1 MPAPDLPP
9 GGSAAA
15 LGSCSA
21 GLRRRRTDLYLARSR
36 PFFTQQKMTVE
47 TAPETR
53 TFQAEVS
60 RLLDIVAH
68 SLYSEKEIFLRELIS
83 NASDA
88 CDRLRYAALTE
99 PNLAEG
105 DANYRVV
112 LTPVKSSR
120 TLTVADNGIGMN
132 RDELIENLGT
142 IARSG
147 TAAFMSQL
155 TGDDKKDM
163 SLIGQFG
170 VGFYSSFMVA
180 DKVEVLSRKAGDS
193 EGWRWT
199 SDGQGSFTVEPAA
212 NVPRGARITL
222 HMREG
227 DDEYL
232 DPFRL
237 RQIVSRYSDHIALPI
252 VLADGNKEE
261 TINKASALWTRPRS
275 EITEDQYKEFYHH
288 VGHGFDDPW
297 LTIHARAE
305 GVLEYTLLLFVPSQ
319 KPFDL
324 FDPERKSRLKLYIR
338 RVFITDEGTELLP
351 AYLRFIRGIV
361 DSEDLPLNISREML
375 QSNPMVARM
384 RQQLTR
390 RVLTDLGK
398 KANEAPEEYANFWDA
413 FGAVLKEGLYEDR
426 EQRDTLLPL
435 ARFRSTT
442 RDGFVSLD
450 EYVEAMR
457 PGQEAIYTITGDNLE
472 LLKMSPQLEGFRARG
487 VEVLLMTDPIDE
499 FWIPAIGSYKEKPF
513 KSATRGGIDLEK
525 ITPSEERQEEKPEAP
540 AKLASLIAIFKLAL
554 GDAVKDV
561 RSSERLT
568 DSAVCLVAD
577 EGDIDMH
584 LERLLKQH
592 RQLDT
597 AAKRILELNPR
608 HRLIE
613 RLAASVGETGAS
625 DQLSEFA
632 FLLLDQARIV
642 EGEQLPDPPAF
653 ARRLASLLERGLPT
667 PA

>member
-1 MPAPDLPP
+1 M
-9 GGSAAA
+9 
-15 LGSCSA
+15 
-21 GLRRRRTDLYLARSR
+21 
-36 PFFTQQKMTVE
+36 TQQSV
-47 TAPETR
+47 PETR

-99 PNLAEG
+99 PTLAEG
-105 DANYRVV
+105 EAIYRVV
-112 LTPVKSSR
+112 LTPIKSSR
-120 TLTVADNGIGMN
+120 TLTIADNGIGMN
-132 RDELIENLGT
+132 HDELVENLGT

-147 TAAFMSQL
+147 TAAFMQEL
-155 TGDDKKDM
+155 TGDAKKDM

-170 VGFYSSFMVA
+170 VGFYSAFMVA
-180 DKVEVLSRKAGDS
+180 EKVEVLSRKAGDS
-193 EGWRWT
+193 EGWHWT
-199 SDGQGSFTVEPAA
+199 SDGKGSFTVEPAA

-222 HMREG
+222 HLREG
-227 DDEYL
+227 EEGYL
-232 DPFRL
+232 EPQKL
-237 RQIVSRYSDHIALPI
+237 RQIVKTYSDHVALPI

-261 TINKASALWTRPRS
+261 TINSASALWTRPRG
-275 EITEDQYKEFYHH
+275 EITPEQYKEFYHH
-288 VGHGFDDPW
+288 VGHAFDEPW
-297 LTIHARAE
+297 LTLHARAE

-324 FDPERKSRLKLYIR
+324 FDPERKPRLKLYVR

-351 AYLRFIRGIV
+351 PYLRFVKGIV

-375 QSNPMVARM
+375 QANPMVARI

-390 RVLTDLGK
+390 RVLTELSKGM
-398 KANEAPEEYANFWDA
+398 AETPEEYAKFWEN

-426 EQRDTLLPL
+426 EQREVLLSL

-442 RDGFVSLD
+442 RDGLVSLD
-450 EYVEAMR
+450 DYVAAMR
-457 PGQEAIYTITGDNLE
+457 PGQEAIYTITGDSLD
-472 LLKMSPQLEGFRARG
+472 LLKKSPQLEGFRARG
-487 VEVLLMTDPIDE
+487 VEVLLLTDPIDE
-499 FWIPAIGSYKEKPF
+499 FWLPSVATYKEKPF
-513 KSATRGGIDLEK
+513 KSATRGAVDLDK
-525 ITPSEERQEEKPEAP
+525 IAPAEDKPEAALKPAPP

-577 EGDIDMH
+577 EGDLDMH

-597 AAKRILELNPR
+597 AAKRILEVNPR

-613 RLAASVGETGAS
+613 RLAAAVGEAGAS
-625 DQLSEFA
+625 EQLAESA
-632 FLLLDQARIV
+632 WLLLDQARIV
-642 EGEQLPDPPAF
+642 EGEPLPDATAF
-653 ARRLASLLERGLPT
+653 ARRLALFLERGLP
-667 PA
+667 AA

>member
-1 MPAPDLPP
+1 MPEDAVPE
-9 GGSAAA
+9 
-15 LGSCSA
+15 
-21 GLRRRRTDLYLARSR
+21 
-36 PFFTQQKMTVE
+36 Q

-88 CDRLRYAALTE
+88 GDRLRYAALTE
-99 PNLAEG
+99 PALAEG
-105 DANYRVV
+105 DTNYRVV
-112 LTPVKSSR
+112 LTPIKSSR
-120 TLTVADNGIGMN
+120 SLTVADNGIGMN
-132 RDELIENLGT
+132 HDELVENLGT

-155 TGDDKKDM
+155 TGDAKKDV

-170 VGFYSSFMVA
+170 VGFYSAFMVA

-193 EGWRWT
+193 EGWRWV
-199 SDGQGSFTVEPAA
+199 SDGQGSFTIEPAA
-212 NVPRGARITL
+212 NVPRGVRITL

-227 DDEYL
+227 DEEYL
-232 DPFRL
+232 ETHRL
-237 RQIVSRYSDHIALPI
+237 RQIVKTYSDHVALPI

-261 TINKASALWTRPRS
+261 TINSASALWTRPRS
-275 EITEDQYKEFYHH
+275 EITAEQYKEFYHH
-288 VGHGFDDPW
+288 VGHSFDEPW
-297 LTIHARAE
+297 LTVHARAE
-305 GVLEYTLLLFVPSQ
+305 GVLEYTLLLFVPAT

-324 FDPERKSRLKLYIR
+324 FDPERKSRVKLYVR
-338 RVFITDEGTELLP
+338 RVFITEEGTDLLP
-351 AYLRFIRGIV
+351 AYLRFIKGVV
-361 DSEDLPLNISREML
+361 DSEDLPLNVSREML
-375 QSNPMVARM
+375 QSNPTVARI

-390 RVLTDLGK
+390 RVLTELAR
-398 KANEAPEEYANFWDA
+398 KATEAPQEYATFWDN

-426 EQRDTLLPL
+426 EQRDTLLSL
-435 ARFRSTT
+435 ARFCSTT
-442 RDGFVSLD
+442 RDGLISLD
-450 EYVEAMR
+450 DYLAAMR
-457 PGQEAIYTITGDNLE
+457 PGQEAIYTITGDNLD
-472 LLKMSPQLEGFRARG
+472 LLKKSPQIEGFRARG
-487 VEVLLMTDPIDE
+487 VEVLLLTDPIDE
-499 FWIPAIGSYKEKPF
+499 FWLPSVGTYQEKPF
-513 KSATRGGIDLEK
+513 KSATRGGVDLDK
-525 ITPSEERQEEKPEAP
+525 IAMPEDKTDAAGETPPPP

-561 RSSERLT
+561 RGSARLT

-592 RQLDT
+592 RQLDS
-597 AAKRILELNPR
+597 AAKRILELNPH

-613 RLAASVGETGAS
+613 RLAASVGESGAS
-625 DQLSEFA
+625 DQLGEFA
-632 FLLLDQARIV
+632 WLLLDQARIV

-653 ARRLASLLERGLPT
+653 ARRLAALLERGLP
-667 PA
+667 AA

>member
-1 MPAPDLPP
+1 M
-9 GGSAAA
+9 
-15 LGSCSA
+15 
-21 GLRRRRTDLYLARSR
+21 
-36 PFFTQQKMTVE
+36 TQETV
-47 TAPETR
+47 PETR

-99 PNLAEG
+99 PALAEG
-105 DANYRVV
+105 EANYRVV

-120 TLTVADNGIGMN
+120 TLTVADNGVGMN
-132 RDELIENLGT
+132 HDELVENLGT

-147 TAAFMSQL
+147 TAAFMNQL
-155 TGDDKKDM
+155 SGDAKPDL

-170 VGFYSSFMVA
+170 VGFYSAFMVA

-193 EGWRWT
+193 EGWRWV
-199 SDGQGSFTVEPAA
+199 SDGKGSFTIEPAA

-232 DPFRL
+232 EPHRL
-237 RQIVSRYSDHIALPI
+237 QQIVKTYSDHIALPI

-261 TINKASALWTRPRS
+261 TVNTASALWTRPRA
-275 EITEDQYKEFYHH
+275 EITADQYKEFYHH
-288 VGHGFDDPW
+288 VGHNFDEPW
-297 LTIHARAE
+297 LTVHARAE
-305 GVLEYTLLLFVPSQ
+305 GVLEFTYLLFVPST

-324 FDPERKSRLKLYIR
+324 FDPERKPRIKLYVR
-338 RVFITDEGTELLP
+338 RVFITDEGTDLLP
-351 AYLRFIRGIV
+351 SYLRFIKGIV

-375 QSNPMVARM
+375 QSNPTVARI

-390 RVLTDLGK
+390 RVLSELTK
-398 KANEAPEEYANFWDA
+398 KATEAPEEYAKFWDG

-426 EQRDTLLPL
+426 EQRDILLAL

-442 RDGFVSLD
+442 RDGLVSLD
-450 EYVEAMR
+450 DYVAALR
-457 PGQEAIYTITGDNLE
+457 PGQEAIYTITGDNLD
-472 LLKMSPQLEGFRARG
+472 LLKKSPQLEGFRARG
-487 VEVLLMTDPIDE
+487 IEVLLLTDPIDE
-499 FWIPAIGSYKEKPF
+499 FWVSAIGTYQEKPF
-513 KSATRGGIDLEK
+513 KSATRGGADLDK
-525 ITPSEERQEEKPEAP
+525 ITPAEEKEAADKPEPP

-592 RQLDT
+592 RQLDS

-613 RLAASVGETGAS
+613 RLAASVGEIGAS
-625 DQLSEFA
+625 DQLGEFA
-632 FLLLDQARIV
+632 WLLLDQARIV

-653 ARRLASLLERGLPT
+653 ARRLASLLERGLP
-667 PA
+667 AAA